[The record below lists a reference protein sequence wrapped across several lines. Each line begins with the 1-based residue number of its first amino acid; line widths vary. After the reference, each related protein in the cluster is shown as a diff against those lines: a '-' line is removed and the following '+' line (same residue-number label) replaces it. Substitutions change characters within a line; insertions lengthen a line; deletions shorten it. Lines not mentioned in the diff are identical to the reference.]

1 MTYSSEVLADSP
13 LFYWRL
19 NESGTTL
26 LAATSS
32 TNYGSE
38 PPGNAFDGSA
48 TTYWTTNGVSSGWL
62 RAQLAS
68 AVVETQYKI
77 TRRDDL
83 PNRNPKTWTF
93 EGSNDGT
100 TWTVLD
106 TQTNITWPTAGE
118 VKTFTFAN
126 STAYSYYRLNISA
139 NNGDTYLSVA
149 ELALSKLVPTA
160 ADTSGN
166 GRPGIYYSAPTL
178 GVAGLLTGDS
188 DKAASFASGSRIE
201 VANGT
206 WMPSGAFSVEAIIKP
221 TGVTGTQEIVARQSS
236 SGGDWMFRLDGNQ
249 LKLWFNAGGFSAITA
264 STTIVAG
271 TAYHVVAT
279 WDGTTRK
286 IYVGGTEVATGTAT
300 APATSALPIA
310 VAANAGNYANEYF
323 GGVIDEVAVYGSAL
337 SAARVSAHYSAATT
351 APGTAAAGTASLSLS
366 ASGGTGA
373 TSGGNASL
381 SLSASG
387 GTSAAA
393 GGSASLTLSASG
405 SLTPPSPADGAAALS
420 LSASG
425 GASGSPGGTASLNL
439 IATGTA
445 IAVLAASGS
454 ATLTLTASGSA
465 VMSAG
470 GTAVLTLTAGGV
482 ALALDATDTSTALDG
497 LDRLRT
503 ADVIFPVA
511 VAAPPASVSALHYDK
526 AVPYPVPV
534 MVGGRPT

>member
-48 TTYWTTNGVSSGWL
+48 TTYWTTDGVSSGWL

-93 EGSNDGT
+93 EGSNDGS

-106 TQTNITWPTAGE
+106 TQTNITWPTSGE
-118 VKTFTFAN
+118 TKTFTFAN

-149 ELALSKLVPTA
+149 ELALSKLVPRA

-188 DKAASFASGSRIE
+188 DKAASFASGSRVEI
-201 VANGT
+201 ASAS
-206 WMPSGAFSVEAIIKP
+206 WMPTGAFSLEAIIKP
-221 TGVTGTQEIVARQSS
+221 TGVSGTQEIIARQSS

-323 GGVIDEVAVYGSAL
+323 GGVIDEVAVYGAAL
-337 SAARVSAHYSAATT
+337 SPTRISAHYAAATN
-351 APGTAAAGTASLSLS
+351 AGTAASGTATLSLS
-366 ASGGTGA
+366 ASGGTSA
-373 TSGGNASL
+373 TSGASASL

-405 SLTPPSPADGAAALS
+405 SLTPPSPADGAASLS

-445 IAVLAASGS
+445 LAVLAASGS

-482 ALALDATDTSTALDG
+482 ALALYDTDTSNALDG
-497 LDRLRT
+497 LDLLLT
-503 ADVIFPVA
+503 ADVIFPVPI
-511 VAAPPASVSALHYDK
+511 AAPPASVAALHYDK